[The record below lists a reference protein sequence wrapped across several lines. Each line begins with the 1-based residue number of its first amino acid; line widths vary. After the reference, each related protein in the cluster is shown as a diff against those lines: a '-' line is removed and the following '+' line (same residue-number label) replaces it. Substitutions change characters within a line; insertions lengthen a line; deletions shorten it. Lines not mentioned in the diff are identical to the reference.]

1 MKRAP
6 EHIGALGS
14 LLLHCVFA
22 LALVLAH
29 VQRPKP
35 LPQLIQVDVRK
46 PPQPVAVPAPL
57 PPPPKETPPPPPPPP
72 KQVRVR
78 QPQPPAPPQA
88 PISNETPKEPPKTPP
103 AEPPK
108 PVFGVSMAST
118 TEGESSFAVNVGNT
132 TVADPKNTAPKE
144 AVRPLPP
151 AAPSSAPA
159 SVFRPASP
167 LEIEKDVDLDDNACD
182 IPHELYPDEPRD
194 QGIEGETIL
203 RLAISEQGKIVGV
216 RVLSGPHKLL
226 NELAAMWMKTRCR
239 VRSPARNK
247 YKQAVPREITFTVH
261 WQLDR

>member
-1 MKRAP
+1 VKRAP

-14 LLLHCVFA
+14 LLLHCV
-22 LALVLAH
+22 LALVLILAH
-29 VQRPKP
+29 VPRPKP

-46 PPQPVAVPAPL
+46 PPPPVAVPTPPS
-57 PPPPKETPPPPPPPP
+57 PPPQETPPPPPPPP

-88 PISNETPKEPPKTPP
+88 PIPNETPKEPPKTPP

-144 AVRPLPP
+144 EVRPLPP
-151 AAPSSAPA
+151 APPGSAPA

-167 LEIEKDVDLDDNACD
+167 LEIAEDPKLDDSSCE
-182 IPHELYPDEPRD
+182 IPPELYPDEPREL
-194 QGIEGETIL
+194 GIEGETIL
-203 RLAISEQGKIVGV
+203 RVEISEQAKVVGV
-216 RVLSGPHKLL
+216 RVIRGAHKQLD
-226 NELAAMWMKTRCR
+226 ELAVRWVKTRWR
-239 VRSPARNK
+239 IRSPARNK
-247 YKQAVPREITFTVH
+247 SKQPVPYAITYKYRWELT
-261 WQLDR
+261 R

>member
-6 EHIGALGS
+6 EQIGALGS
-14 LLLHCVFA
+14 LLFHCVFA
-22 LALVLAH
+22 LVLVLTH
-29 VQRPKP
+29 VPRPKP

-46 PPQPVAVPAPL
+46 PPPPPVAVPTPP
-57 PPPPKETPPPPPPPP
+57 PPPPKETPPPPPPP

-88 PISNETPKEPPKTPP
+88 PIPNETPKEPPKTPP

-144 AVRPLPP
+144 AVRPLAPAPP
-151 AAPSSAPA
+151 GSAPG

-167 LEIEKDVDLDDNACD
+167 LEIKDYPRLDDNSCQV
-182 IPHELYPDEPRD
+182 PEELYPEEMRE
-194 QGIEGETIL
+194 QGIEGDTVL
-203 RLAISEQGKIVGV
+203 RVEISEHAKVVGV
-216 RVLSGPHKLL
+216 RVMRGPHKML
-226 NELAAMWMKTRCR
+226 NEFAITWMKTHCR
-239 VRSPARNK
+239 VLSAARSKGNQTVPA
-247 YKQAVPREITFTVH
+247 VIPFTFH
-261 WQLDR
+261 WQIVR